1 MQPAGVVADGESLT
15 IESLIAVARHDA
27 PVSLTDNPEVLRV
40 IGDSRKFYIE
50 SGILAYGDNMGV
62 GANVGKILPKDKRL
76 EFQVRLTD
84 ALACGMGRELEPEI
98 SRGAMLLRANAFV
111 KKGCSGIGLDKIH
124 KIIELLNAG
133 VVPVIYE
140 DGSVCASGD
149 LVPLASIAQ
158 IVQGR
163 GDVWFNGKVRPAA
176 EVFGELGIEK
186 LTLFEKEG
194 LAIVNGTSA
203 STAMAALAV
212 YDAEYLV
219 QLSML
224 AEALAIEALGGLTD
238 HLDAFVHDV
247 KNHPGQRAA
256 AKTLR
261 SHLEGSSLTRNID
274 EMRAKVAVTASAAA
288 SGSNHVVETD
298 IELQDPYC
306 LRCSSQVFGPTLELL
321 SSVIRP
327 WIEREMNS
335 ANDNPIVNLTE
346 RRVHH
351 TGNFSGFYVSLGMD
365 MLKLAMFNIADLL
378 HALKARL
385 LNEKY
390 NRGLGASLAG
400 REPGFNSGFK
410 GLDIATT
417 DLFGKICFLT
427 NPMSIHRRVT
437 ESYNQDVVS
446 FGFAASRQALR
457 INEEFRRL
465 LAALLIILAQAV
477 DNRCGGDGTAAQKL
491 APSTKFVY
499 DQVRSRVAYLVDDR
513 PMRNDLQRMSEA
525 LRKREITVG

>member
-1 MQPAGVVADGESLT
+1 M
-15 IESLIAVARHDA
+15 
-27 PVSLTDNPEVLRV
+27 
-40 IGDSRKFYIE
+40 
-50 SGILAYGDNMGV
+50 
-62 GANVGKILPKDKRL
+62 
-76 EFQVRLTD
+76 
-84 ALACGMGRELEPEI
+84 
-98 SRGAMLLRANAFV
+98 
-111 KKGCSGIGLDKIH
+111 KKGCSAIGPDKIQ

-163 GDVWFNGKVRPAA
+163 GDVWYNGQVRPAA
-176 EVFGELGIEK
+176 EVFAELGIEK
-186 LTLFEKEG
+186 LTLYEKEG

-212 YDAEYLV
+212 YDSEYLV
-219 QLSML
+219 QLSMIC
-224 AEALAIEALGGLTD
+224 EALAIEALGGLTD
-238 HLDAFVHDV
+238 HLDSFVHEV
-247 KNHPGQRAA
+247 KNHPGQRDA

-261 SHLEGSSLTRNID
+261 SHLDGSGLTRDID
-274 EMRAKVAVTASAAA
+274 EMRARVAVTASAAA
-288 SGSNHVVETD
+288 SGTHHVVETD

-335 ANDNPIVNLTE
+335 ANDNPIVNLGD

-351 TGNFSGFYVSLGMD
+351 TGNFSGFYISLGMD
-365 MLKLAMFNIADLL
+365 TLKLAMFNIADLL
-378 HALKARL
+378 HALKSRM

-400 REPGFNSGFK
+400 AEPGFNSGFK

-446 FGFAASRQALR
+446 FGFAAARQALR

-465 LAALLIILAQAV
+465 LGALMIILAQAV
-477 DNRCGGDGTAAQKL
+477 DNRCGGDGKAAQKL
-491 APSTKFVY
+491 ASSTNKLY
-499 DQVRSRVAYLVDDR
+499 QQIRARVAYLTDDR
-513 PMRNDLQRMSEA
+513 PMHNDVKRVIDA
-525 LRKREITVG
+525 LRNREITV